1 MNNTSN
7 RPDGERAFREV
18 GANNFDAMRFI
29 AAVAVIYSHCFP
41 VLFGQDKGFE
51 PLSKISGDEFTLGT
65 VAVDAFFL
73 ISGFLI
79 VMSWERSSSPLS
91 YLWKRIA
98 RIVPGYVCATLIG
111 LFVVTPIF
119 VKPGQ
124 TWLSLPVV
132 GHCAKAMLHLLA
144 FEVGG
149 VFPLNPFPGVVNGS
163 IWSVSYEFKCYLG
176 VLFLG
181 LIGAARRRW
190 IALILFPCSLVL
202 CALHLFAKPFDFI
215 TLHWSAIR
223 LDSYFA
229 AGAVFY
235 LYRDRISIKPGWA
248 VLSIAAIVGSLL
260 LPVTLHLVLPVC
272 GTYLLFWTVFQPYVT
287 AHSFAKYGDF
297 SYGIYLYAFPIQQ
310 MLVATHPGIFSPV
323 GLFFVAAPLS
333 ILAGILSWYAVERHF
348 LRKRRAH
355 RLVPASAVTPA
366 AATANYDRSQAALPN
381 SKV

>member
-1 MNNTSN
+1 MESALSARLARTILTRCGSSRRSQLFIHTAFLCFSGKTKGLNLYQRLAGTS
-7 RPDGERAFREV
+7 
-18 GANNFDAMRFI
+18 
-29 AAVAVIYSHCFP
+29 
-41 VLFGQDKGFE
+41 
-51 PLSKISGDEFTLGT
+51 FTLGT

-260 LPVTLHLVLPVC
+260 LPSPC
-272 GTYLLFWTVFQPYVT
+272 IWFYR
-287 AHSFAKYGDF
+287 
-297 SYGIYLYAFPIQQ
+297 YAEPICCFG
-310 MLVATHPGIFSPV
+310 P
-323 GLFFVAAPLS
+323 FFNP
-333 ILAGILSWYAVERHF
+333 
-348 LRKRRAH
+348 
-355 RLVPASAVTPA
+355 T
-366 AATANYDRSQAALPN
+366 
-381 SKV
+381 